1 MTKTL
6 LLASTALLF
15 TAGAAFAADAS
26 NADKPQVAEAPVP
39 TGPTNQA
46 PLADASQRGVLVFTP
61 DFFAAQRPNTALDMV
76 NRVPGFSI
84 DNGSGARGFEGAVGN
99 VLINN
104 NRPASKNDS
113 GSNVLGRTLA
123 NQVERIELIRGGAPG
138 IDMQGYSV
146 VVNVILKTTDSRQ
159 SILTWNAMLFEGGHD
174 IYGGSYQFTQNK
186 GDRSWGVT
194 LSDGMGSSDSN
205 GVGRSIRRNAAGDVI
220 RDERFENDG
229 WGGGQS
235 IRGNYTGPVFG
246 GKLEGTAR
254 YGLNDYQNWTE
265 LSSPTSL
272 RRSDYAEDGDSGE
285 LGLTWTRTLNPRWT
299 LETRLIHEFS
309 SFDSVSGSNETLNG
323 TAAPEQQ
330 FKSNGDSS
338 ESILRALVRHER
350 SPALTIEAGAE
361 IAYNMLD
368 VNQAFTI
375 GGVGVPLP
383 SASVKVE
390 ETRGEAF
397 SKATWRINPKLT
409 LEGGVRLEASTISQ
423 SGDADQEKSFFFAK
437 PRLLATWTPM
447 ADNQLRFRFE
457 RELGQLDFG
466 DFAASAELSDGTV
479 FGGNVD
485 LEPEQRWI
493 SELSYE
499 RRFWGE
505 GVVSIGYRHDRIIDV
520 IDRLP
525 LPGGLSA
532 TGNIGDGTLDQ
543 LSLNVVVPLDK
554 VGISGARFTFQ
565 NDWNKTSVTDPT
577 TGEDRRISGVRPSQA
592 NVGVQQDITSWKTQW
607 GINWLPRL
615 GQATYDPDQTF
626 AWRGADYLEA
636 FVEYKPSPT
645 LSLRAQLNLWDDFTQ
660 QRTVYATRNPRTVAF
675 VEERS
680 IDPRTFV
687 SLRVRKTF

>member
-15 TAGAAFAADAS
+15 TAGAAFAG
-26 NADKPQVAEAPVP
+26 DKPQVAEAPVP

-123 NQVERIELIRGGAPG
+123 NQVERIELIRGGAAG

-220 RDERFENDG
+220 RDERYENDG

-235 IRGNYTGPVFG
+235 IRGNYTGPLFG

-466 DFAASAELSDGTV
+466 DFAASAELDDGTV
-479 FGGNVD
+479 FGGNVH

-554 VGISGARFTFQ
+554 VGISGARFTFR

-592 NVGVQQDITSWKTQW
+592 NVGFQQDITSWKTQW

>member
-26 NADKPQVAEAPVP
+26 NANKPQVAEAPVP

-220 RDERFENDG
+220 RDERYENDG
-229 WGGGQS
+229 WGGGQG
-235 IRGNYTGPVFG
+235 IRGNYTGPLFG

-368 VNQAFTI
+368 VDQAFTV

-466 DFAASAELSDGTV
+466 DFAASAELDDGTV

-554 VGISGARFTFQ
+554 VGISGARFTFR

-592 NVGVQQDITSWKTQW
+592 NVGFQQDITSWKTQW

>member
-6 LLASTALLF
+6 LLASTALIF

-146 VVNVILKTTDSRQ
+146 VVNVILKTTDSLQ

-205 GVGRSIRRNAAGDVI
+205 GVGRSIRRNAAGDII
-220 RDERFENDG
+220 RDERYENDG

-235 IRGNYTGPVFG
+235 IRGNYTGPLFG

-254 YGLNDYQNWTE
+254 YGLNDYENWTE

-330 FKSNGDSS
+330 FKSDGDSS

-409 LEGGVRLEASTISQ
+409 LEGGVRVEASTISQ

-447 ADNQLRFRFE
+447 ANNQLRFRFE

-554 VGISGARFTFQ
+554 VGISGARFTFR
-565 NDWNKTSVTDPT
+565 NDWNKSSVTDPT

-592 NVGVQQDITSWKTQW
+592 NVGFQQDITSWKTQW
-607 GINWLPRL
+607 GINWLPHL

>member
-15 TAGAAFAADAS
+15 TASAAFAADAS

-220 RDERFENDG
+220 RDERYENDG

-265 LSSPTSL
+265 LVAHLPASQRL
-272 RRSDYAEDGDSGE
+272 CRR
-285 LGLTWTRTLNPRWT
+285 R
-299 LETRLIHEFS
+299 
-309 SFDSVSGSNETLNG
+309 
-323 TAAPEQQ
+323 
-330 FKSNGDSS
+330 
-338 ESILRALVRHER
+338 
-350 SPALTIEAGAE
+350 
-361 IAYNMLD
+361 
-368 VNQAFTI
+368 
-375 GGVGVPLP
+375 
-383 SASVKVE
+383 
-390 ETRGEAF
+390 
-397 SKATWRINPKLT
+397 
-409 LEGGVRLEASTISQ
+409 
-423 SGDADQEKSFFFAK
+423 
-437 PRLLATWTPM
+437 
-447 ADNQLRFRFE
+447 RFR
-457 RELGQLDFG
+457 
-466 DFAASAELSDGTV
+466 
-479 FGGNVD
+479 
-485 LEPEQRWI
+485 
-493 SELSYE
+493 
-499 RRFWGE
+499 
-505 GVVSIGYRHDRIIDV
+505 
-520 IDRLP
+520 
-525 LPGGLSA
+525 
-532 TGNIGDGTLDQ
+532 
-543 LSLNVVVPLDK
+543 
-554 VGISGARFTFQ
+554 
-565 NDWNKTSVTDPT
+565 
-577 TGEDRRISGVRPSQA
+577 
-592 NVGVQQDITSWKTQW
+592 
-607 GINWLPRL
+607 
-615 GQATYDPDQTF
+615 
-626 AWRGADYLEA
+626 
-636 FVEYKPSPT
+636 
-645 LSLRAQLNLWDDFTQ
+645 
-660 QRTVYATRNPRTVAF
+660 
-675 VEERS
+675 
-680 IDPRTFV
+680 
-687 SLRVRKTF
+687 